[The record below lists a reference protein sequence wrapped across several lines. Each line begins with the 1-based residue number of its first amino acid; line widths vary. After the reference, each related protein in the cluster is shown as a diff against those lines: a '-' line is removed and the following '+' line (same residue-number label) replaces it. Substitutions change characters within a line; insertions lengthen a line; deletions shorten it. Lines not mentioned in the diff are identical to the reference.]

1 MDLYNLI
8 PDNIFSEVA
17 ANPNQFTEVNENFRQ
32 AEEII
37 FKWMQDH
44 DEKFIQEKSEQAS
57 EEFKEAGNKSN
68 QSGNLRESLINY
80 NKW

>member
-1 MDLYNLI
+1 MSLFPWI
-8 PDNIFSEVA
+8 PDSIFAEVA
-17 ANPNQFTEVNENFRQ
+17 ANPNQYTDVNEIFRQ

-37 FKWMQDH
+37 FKWMQVH
-44 DEKFIQEKSEQAS
+44 GAIYIREKSEQVS

-68 QSGNLRESLINY
+68 QSGNLREAFSNY